1 MKHTSFH
8 FLSKGL
14 KIEGSRITTIYNSTE
29 ISDML
34 LNAAEGNKEESY
46 LHYAVLIVSQRQANF
61 LNGML
66 KTGFLLKVFSSPP
79 PPVTLTLLTEN
90 YIMA

>member
-1 MKHTSFH
+1 MH
-8 FLSKGL
+8 
-14 KIEGSRITTIYNSTE
+14 
-29 ISDML
+29 

-61 LNGML
+61 LNSML
-66 KTGFLLKVFSSPP
+66 KRGFSSLQNFHFIKVFSFPLPP
-79 PPVTLTLLTEN
+79 ATLTLLTEN